1 MPFCPNCRTEFRPG
15 FTTCSDCGSSLV
27 AVLGAADSH
36 EAPELRLLLRTSDP
50 DLLPEVATTLESA
63 GIPFWTENEE
73 GSSLFPLGAPSPL
86 GPAGISTTVRVPADR
101 WQEATALLEQ
111 ESTVDGELP
120 EELRE
125 EEE

>member
-50 DLLPEVATTLESA
+50 LVPRAWKEYGPVAVPPATETVSVLVTL
-63 GIPFWTENEE
+63 
-73 GSSLFPLGAPSPL
+73 PLGGGVTSGGL
-86 GPAGISTTVRVPADR
+86 
-101 WQEATALLEQ
+101 
-111 ESTVDGELP
+111 
-120 EELRE
+120 
-125 EEE
+125 